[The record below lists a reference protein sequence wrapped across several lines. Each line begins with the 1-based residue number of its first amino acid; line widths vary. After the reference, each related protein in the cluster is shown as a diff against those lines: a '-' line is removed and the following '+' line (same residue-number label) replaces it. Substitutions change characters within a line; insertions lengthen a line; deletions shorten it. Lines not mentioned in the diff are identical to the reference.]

1 MNIEKGYIQKLLDSY
16 LAAETT
22 REEEDLLADYF
33 CTHRDVP
40 AEWQNFSIL
49 FRGLR
54 QDRPKSVSLHKSYV
68 LKWSTAAA
76 VVAVFIGTGLFFL
89 RRNDRDVEPSKS
101 VAVAVSPVQQIEK
114 MQHEPQAEE
123 CVQTAQISHP
133 NNMER
138 QIIKSDK
145 PVATK
150 KPKSNI
156 IPTKSIELQENV
168 CIDCELQTM
177 EDKMLAMVN
186 EFENM

>member
-22 REEEDLLADYF
+22 QEEEDLLADYF
-33 CTHRDVP
+33 CTHREVP
-40 AEWQNFSIL
+40 AEWRSFSVL
-49 FRGLR
+49 FRGL
-54 QDRPKSVSLHKSYV
+54 QQGKPKARALHKSYV

-76 VVAVFIGTGLFFL
+76 VIAIIFGTGLFFL
-89 RRNDRDVEPSKS
+89 HKNNRGVEPSKS
-101 VAVAVSPVQQIEK
+101 VAVGTVLQTEK
-114 MQHEPQAEE
+114 MPHEAQAEE
-123 CVQTAQISHP
+123 CVQTAQIPHP

-145 PVATK
+145 PVVTK

-156 IPTKSIELQENV
+156 IPTKSIELQEDV

>member
-1 MNIEKGYIQKLLDSY
+1 MNIEKEYIQKLLDSY

-33 CTHRDVP
+33 CTHREVP
-40 AEWQNFSIL
+40 AEWRSFSVL
-49 FRGLR
+49 FRGL
-54 QDRPKSVSLHKSYV
+54 QQGKPKSVSLHKSYV
-68 LKWSTAAA
+68 LKWSVAA

-101 VAVAVSPVQQIEK
+101 VAVGTVLQTEK
-114 MQHEPQAEE
+114 MPYEAQAED
-123 CVQTAQISHP
+123 CVQTAQTPRP
-133 NNMER
+133 NNIEQHIR
-138 QIIKSDK
+138 KADK
-145 PVATK
+145 PLIAK
-150 KPKSNI
+150 KPKNNY
-156 IPTKSIELQENV
+156 IPSESIELQEDI

>member
-1 MNIEKGYIQKLLDSY
+1 MNIEKEYIQKLLDSY

-54 QDRPKSVSLHKSYV
+54 QGRPKSVSLHKSYV
-68 LKWSTAAA
+68 FKWAAAAA
-76 VVAVFIGTGLFFL
+76 VVAIIFGTGLFFL
-89 RRNDRDVEPSKS
+89 HRGDRDVEPSKS
-101 VAVAVSPVQQIEK
+101 IAVETVRQTNK
-114 MQHEPQAEE
+114 MRHEPQAED
-123 CVQTAQISHP
+123 CVQTAQTPRP
-133 NNMER
+133 NNIEQHIR
-138 QIIKSDK
+138 KADK
-145 PVATK
+145 PLVAK
-150 KPKSNI
+150 KQKNNFIS
-156 IPTKSIELQENV
+156 TESTELQEDI

>member
-1 MNIEKGYIQKLLDSY
+1 MMEKEYIQKLLASY
-16 LAAETT
+16 MAAETT
-22 REEEDLLADYF
+22 KEEEQLLSDYF
-33 CTHRDVP
+33 STHRDIP
-40 AEWQNFSIL
+40 AEWRNISVL
-49 FRGLR
+49 FRSIR
-54 QDRPKSVSLHKSYV
+54 QYKQKPDASHKRAI
-68 LKWSTAAA
+68 LKWSAAAA
-76 VVAVFIGTGLFFL
+76 VITIIFGTGVFFMQ
-89 RRNDRDVEPSKS
+89 RKDRYVEPSKS
-101 VAVAVSPVQQIEK
+101 VAVEVIRQTDK
-114 MQHEPQAEE
+114 MRHEPQAED

-156 IPTKSIELQENV
+156 IPTKSIELQEDV

>member
-54 QDRPKSVSLHKSYV
+54 QGRPKSVSLHKRYV
-68 LKWSTAAA
+68 LKWCAAAA
-76 VVAVFIGTGLFFL
+76 VVAIIFGTGLFFL
-89 RRNDRDVEPSKS
+89 HRGDRDVEPSKS
-101 VAVAVSPVQQIEK
+101 IAVETVRQTNK
-114 MQHEPQAEE
+114 MQHEPQAED
-123 CVQTAQISHP
+123 CVQTAQTSHP
-133 NNMER
+133 NNIEQHIR
-138 QIIKSDK
+138 KADK
-145 PVATK
+145 PLVAK
-150 KPKSNI
+150 KQKNNFIS
-156 IPTKSIELQENV
+156 TESTELQEDN

-186 EFENM
+186 EIENM

>member
-1 MNIEKGYIQKLLDSY
+1 MNIEKEYIQKLLDSY

-33 CTHRDVP
+33 CTHREVP
-40 AEWQNFSIL
+40 AEWRSFSVL
-49 FRGLR
+49 FRGL
-54 QDRPKSVSLHKSYV
+54 QQGKPKARALHKSYV
-68 LKWSTAAA
+68 LKWSAAA

-89 RRNDRDVEPSKS
+89 SRNDRDVEPSKS
-101 VAVAVSPVQQIEK
+101 VAVAVSPARQTDK

-145 PVATK
+145 LVATK

-156 IPTKSIELQENV
+156 IPTKSIELQEDV

>member
-1 MNIEKGYIQKLLDSY
+1 MNIEKEYIQKLLDSY

-33 CTHRDVP
+33 CTHREVP
-40 AEWQNFSIL
+40 AEWRSFSVL
-49 FRGLR
+49 FRGL
-54 QDRPKSVSLHKSYV
+54 QQGKPKARALHKSYV
-68 LKWSTAAA
+68 LKWSAAA

-101 VAVAVSPVQQIEK
+101 VAVGTVLQTEK
-114 MQHEPQAEE
+114 MPHEAQAED
-123 CVQTAQISHP
+123 CVQTAQTPRP
-133 NNMER
+133 NNIEQHIR
-138 QIIKSDK
+138 KADK
-145 PVATK
+145 PLVVK
-150 KPKSNI
+150 KQKNNFIS
-156 IPTKSIELQENV
+156 TESTELQEDI

>member
-1 MNIEKGYIQKLLDSY
+1 MNIEKEYIQKLLDSY

-33 CTHRDVP
+33 CTHREVP
-40 AEWQNFSIL
+40 AEWRSFSVL
-49 FRGLR
+49 FRGL
-54 QDRPKSVSLHKSYV
+54 QQGKPKSVSLHKSYV
-68 LKWSTAAA
+68 LKWSAAA

-101 VAVAVSPVQQIEK
+101 VAVAVSPARQTDK

-123 CVQTAQISHP
+123 CVQTAQTPRP
-133 NNMER
+133 NNIEQHIR
-138 QIIKSDK
+138 KADK
-145 PVATK
+145 PLVAK
-150 KPKSNI
+150 KQKNNFIS
-156 IPTKSIELQENV
+156 TESTELQEDI

>member
-1 MNIEKGYIQKLLDSY
+1 MTEKEYIQKLLDSY

-40 AEWQNFSIL
+40 AEWRNFSIL

-54 QDRPKSVSLHKSYV
+54 QGRPKSVSLHKRYV
-68 LKWSTAAA
+68 LKWCAAAA
-76 VVAVFIGTGLFFL
+76 VVAIIFGTGLFFMHKEES
-89 RRNDRDVEPSKS
+89 VESNKS
-101 VAVAVSPVQQIEK
+101 VAVAVSPAQQTDKIEHK
-114 MQHEPQAEE
+114 PQAEE
-123 CVQTAQISHP
+123 CIQTAHASLP

-138 QIIKSDK
+138 QIIKTDK
-145 PVATK
+145 PVVTK
-150 KPKSNI
+150 KSKSKN
-156 IPTKSIELQENV
+156 IPTESIELQEDV

>member
-16 LAAETT
+16 LAAQTT
-22 REEEDLLADYF
+22 REEEDLLAEYF
-33 CTHRDVP
+33 CTHRGVP

-68 LKWSTAAA
+68 LKWSAAAA
-76 VVAVFIGTGLFFL
+76 VIAIIFGTGLFFL
-89 RRNDRDVEPSKS
+89 HKNNRGVEPSKS
-101 VAVAVSPVQQIEK
+101 VAVEVIRQTDK
-114 MQHEPQAEE
+114 MRHEPQAED
-123 CVQTAQISHP
+123 CVQTAQTPRP
-133 NNMER
+133 NNIEQHIR
-138 QIIKSDK
+138 KADK
-145 PVATK
+145 PLVAK
-150 KPKSNI
+150 KQKNNFIS
-156 IPTKSIELQENV
+156 TESTELQEDI

>member
-1 MNIEKGYIQKLLDSY
+1 MTEKEYIKKLLDSY

-22 REEEDLLADYF
+22 KEEEQFLSDF
-33 CTHRDVP
+33 FSTHRDVP
-40 AEWQNFSIL
+40 AEWRNFSIL
-49 FRGLR
+49 FRGIR
-54 QDRPKSVSLHKSYV
+54 QGKPKSVSLHKSYV
-68 LKWSTAAA
+68 LKWSAAA

-101 VAVAVSPVQQIEK
+101 VAVAVSPARQTDK

-145 PVATK
+145 PVVAK
-150 KPKSNI
+150 KPESKN
-156 IPTKSIELQENV
+156 IPTESIELQEDV
-168 CIDCELQTM
+168 CIDCELKKM
-177 EDKMLAMVN
+177 WDKMLAMVN

>member
-1 MNIEKGYIQKLLDSY
+1 MNIEKEYIQKLLDSY

-68 LKWSTAAA
+68 LKWSAAAA
-76 VVAVFIGTGLFFL
+76 VIAIIFGTGLFFL
-89 RRNDRDVEPSKS
+89 HKNNRGVEPSKS
-101 VAVAVSPVQQIEK
+101 VAVGTVLQTDK
-114 MQHEPQAEE
+114 MQHEPQAEDF
-123 CVQTAQISHP
+123 VQTTQSSHP
-133 NNMER
+133 NNKEWR
-138 QIIKSDK
+138 KIKADK
-145 PVATK
+145 PVVAK
-150 KPKSNI
+150 KPESKN
-156 IPTKSIELQENV
+156 IPTESIELQEDV
-168 CIDCELQTM
+168 CIDCALHMM

>member
-1 MNIEKGYIQKLLDSY
+1 MNIEKEYIQKLLDSY

-33 CTHRDVP
+33 CTHREVP
-40 AEWQNFSIL
+40 AEWRSFSVL
-49 FRGLR
+49 FRGL
-54 QDRPKSVSLHKSYV
+54 QQGKPKARALHNSYV

-101 VAVAVSPVQQIEK
+101 VAVAVSPARQTDK

-145 PVATK
+145 LVANK

-156 IPTKSIELQENV
+156 IPTKSIELQEDV